1 MEKENGKENMACPDN
16 LYGDL
21 ARLFNSFF
29 GDVLNILQIRY
40 PHKRGDGS
48 ENENQF
54 LFLRSK
60 ILRSGNDRIRKDL
73 FEILSNYNISKKY
86 ESTVTKKTFVMEKFK
101 VRSSKNG

>member
-1 MEKENGKENMACPDN
+1 MEKAEEKKQMACSDY
-16 LYGDL
+16 LFDDL
-21 ARLFNSFF
+21 TRLFNSFF

-60 ILRSGNDRIRKDL
+60 ILRSGNDRIRNELNK
-73 FEILSNYNISKKY
+73 ILSDYEIVKKY
-86 ESTVTKKTFVMEKFK
+86 DISETKKNFVFEKVK
-101 VRSSKNG
+101 VRGK